1 MKRLTPR
8 FVERMPSDLEDGI
21 LYIGIETGT
30 ILHRCACGCGHEVN
44 TPLGRTDW
52 SFTYDGETISLW
64 PSVGNWSFPCRS
76 HYVVKKSS
84 IEWAGAWSD
93 EEVEAGRRAD
103 RALNER
109 RYGTPE
115 TPLQNTETARIPSS
129 VPAPTKRGLWTWV
142 LGRLGL

>member
-8 FVERMPSDLEDGI
+8 FVERMPTDLEDDI

-30 ILHRCACGCGHEVN
+30 ILHKCACGCGHEVN

-52 SFTYDGETISLW
+52 SFTYDGETVSLW

-76 HYVVKKSS
+76 HYVVKNNR

-93 EEVEAGRRAD
+93 EQVEAGRRAD
-103 RALNER
+103 RALKDKQYATSEAR
-109 RYGTPE
+109 PRPE
-115 TPLQNTETARIPSS
+115 P
-129 VPAPTKRGLWTWV
+129 PAAPVGEAV
-142 LGRLGL
+142 LKHGWWGRLLSRIGM

>member
-1 MKRLTPR
+1 MKRLTPC

-52 SFTYDGETISLW
+52 SFTYDGETVSLW

-76 HYVVKKSS
+76 HYVVKNNKV
-84 IEWAGAWSD
+84 EWASAWTD

-103 RALNER
+103 RALKAKQ
-109 RYGTPE
+109 YASPE
-115 TPLQNTETARIPSS
+115 ARSRPEFA
-129 VPAPTKRGLWTWV
+129 PAPTADAVPKLGWWERLLSRIGL
-142 LGRLGL
+142 